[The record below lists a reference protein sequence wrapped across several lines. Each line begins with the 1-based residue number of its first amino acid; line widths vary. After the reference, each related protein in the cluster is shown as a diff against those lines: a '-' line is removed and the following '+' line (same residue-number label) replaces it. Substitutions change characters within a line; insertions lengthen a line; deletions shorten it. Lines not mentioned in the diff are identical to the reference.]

1 VDSYVRSDAELAAV
15 VAELRA
21 GTLVAVDTEA
31 ASFHKY
37 VDRVYLVQ
45 LSSRT
50 RTAIVDPLAV
60 GNLSPIGA
68 LLVDPAVEKVFHDA
82 DYDLRILDRDYGF
95 RAVRLFDTRIAA
107 QLLGEPAIGLGSL
120 LEKHLGIKLSKTH
133 QKADW
138 SQRPLPPAMLA
149 YAADDTRHLPRLR
162 DLLHEQ
168 LVSRGRIAWVQ
179 EECKRLEELRWT
191 RGGGGG
197 AGGAGGG
204 GGASDSD
211 EEAYLRVKG
220 AKALRPRD
228 LAAFRELYA
237 WREAVAQ
244 REDKAP
250 FRIIGNDPLLAVS
263 RALPETAVALAK
275 VVGLPPSLARRHG
288 PALLEAVHRARA
300 LPEAELPRLVRPPRG
315 PKDPKVDE
323 RVEKL
328 KAARNRVA
336 GELGLDP
343 GVLCGRTTLEAV
355 ARAAPKD
362 RAGLAAVGELR
373 RWQFDVLGDA
383 LLAAL
388 A

>member
-1 VDSYVRSDAELAAV
+1 VDSLVRSDTELAAV

-21 GTLVAVDTEA
+21 GPLVAVDTEA

-60 GNLSPIGA
+60 GNLSPVGA
-68 LLVDPAVEKVFHDA
+68 LLADPAVEKVFHDA

-120 LEKHLGIKLSKTH
+120 LEKHLGVKLSKTH

-162 DLLHEQ
+162 DLLHQQ
-168 LVSRGRIAWVQ
+168 LVARGRLAWAQ
-179 EECKRLEELRWT
+179 EEFTRLEELRWT
-191 RGGGGG
+191 GVADG
-197 AGGAGGG
+197 
-204 GGASDSD
+204 D
-211 EEAYLRVKG
+211 EEVYLRVKG
-220 AKALRPRD
+220 AKALRPREM
-228 LAAFRELYA
+228 AAFRELHV
-237 WREAVAQ
+237 WREAVAR

-263 RALPETAVALAK
+263 RALPETADVLGKVA
-275 VVGLPPSLARRHG
+275 GLPASLARRHG
-288 PALLEAVHRARA
+288 PALLDAVRRARA
-300 LPEAELPRLVRPPRG
+300 LPEAELPRLVRSPRG
-315 PKDPKVDE
+315 PKDPKFDE

-343 GVLCGRTTLEAV
+343 GVLCGRPTLEAV
-355 ARAAPKD
+355 ARAAPRD

-373 RWQFDVLGDA
+373 RWQLDVLGDA

>member
-1 VDSYVRSDAELAAV
+1 MDSYVRSDAELAAV

-21 GTLVAVDTEA
+21 GPLVAVDTEA

-191 RGGGGG
+191 RGGG
-197 AGGAGGG
+197 AGGAGG

-362 RAGLAAVGELR
+362 RAGLATVGELR

>member
-1 VDSYVRSDAELAAV
+1 
-15 VAELRA
+15 
-21 GTLVAVDTEA
+21 
-31 ASFHKY
+31 
-37 VDRVYLVQ
+37 
-45 LSSRT
+45 
-50 RTAIVDPLAV
+50 
-60 GNLSPIGA
+60 
-68 LLVDPAVEKVFHDA
+68 
-82 DYDLRILDRDYGF
+82 
-95 RAVRLFDTRIAA
+95 
-107 QLLGEPAIGLGSL
+107 
-120 LEKHLGIKLSKTH
+120 
-133 QKADW
+133 
-138 SQRPLPPAMLA
+138 
-149 YAADDTRHLPRLR
+149 
-162 DLLHEQ
+162 
-168 LVSRGRIAWVQ
+168 
-179 EECKRLEELRWT
+179 
-191 RGGGGG
+191 
-197 AGGAGGG
+197 GGG

-362 RAGLAAVGELR
+362 RAGLATVGELR